1 MIGNNVKIAW
11 RNLGKRKGFSILNIA
26 GLALGLASA
35 LLILLWV
42 KHERSV
48 DNFHAKGDRLYVAM
62 NRGMLNNE
70 LYCWPTTP
78 KPLGPALIADYPE
91 VEQVARYSGTGFLFT
106 VEETQANAGGAFVD
120 STFLSLFDFPLV
132 AGNPR
137 MALSSANDIV
147 LTEALAMRLFGKTD
161 VLGQQV
167 RIDSADYA
175 TVSGVLKNLPTN
187 TRFRFDYLLPWT
199 YMERLG
205 RSDDLWGNNSV
216 FTYVE
221 LTPQAQL
228 AKVNQNIQNVSIKN
242 GDTKNEIFLHSFP
255 DWWLHSDFENGHLAG
270 GRIEMVRLFTAIAVF
285 ILLIA
290 CINFMN
296 LSTARSEKRAKE
308 VGVRKVVGARR
319 HALIGQ
325 FLTESVLLASLAGVL
340 SIAMV
345 LVSLPA
351 FGELVGTQLAIDFSS
366 VSLWAGILGVILFTG
381 VLAGS
386 YPAFFLSGFKPV
398 KVLKG
403 TFKGFNK
410 AVNPRKALVV
420 LQFTIAIVLMVAT
433 FIIRQQIQHA
443 QDRQNGYDK
452 NNLIYIFLSGDIPKN
467 FQLIKHAL
475 LNDNVATSITRTL
488 SPVTNIWSNGFID
501 WDGKTP
507 DNSQTFD
514 HLHVDEGAVTTLGLE
529 LVQGRDLDLT
539 KFPTDSNA
547 ALITESAQRAM
558 GLDDPIGKTIRDR
571 GQDWHIVGVVK
582 DVIMGSPFERI
593 RPIVMYGASSW
604 FSVMHIKFNPDLPT
618 QAAVDKTREILKTY
632 NPNEPFNYIFI
643 DQEYA
648 AKFRDTQRLGDI
660 AGVFTFLTIF
670 ISCLGLFGLAAYM
683 AENRIKE
690 IGVRKVLGASMLSL
704 VNLLNKE
711 FLILV
716 SIACLV
722 AFPIAYWV
730 MDHWLDTFSYH
741 TDIHWWVFAAIGISA
756 LLISLL
762 TVSWQAVRAA
772 VANPVESLRDE

>member
-1 MIGNNVKIAW
+1 MTTNNLKIAW
-11 RNLGKRKGFSILNIA
+11 RNLGKRKGFSTLNIV

-48 DNFHAKGDRLYVAM
+48 DGFHTKGDRLYVAM

-70 LYCWPTTP
+70 LRCWPTTP
-78 KPLGPALIADYPE
+78 KPLGPTLVADYPE
-91 VEQVARYSGTGFLFT
+91 VAQVTRYARTGFLFT

-120 STFLSLFDFPLV
+120 STFLSMFDFPLV
-132 AGNPR
+132 AGNPT
-137 MALSSANDIV
+137 MALSHVNDIV
-147 LTEALAMRLFGKTD
+147 ITEALAMRLFGKTD

-187 TRFRFDYLLPWT
+187 TRFKFDYLLPWT
-199 YMERLG
+199 YMERIG
-205 RSDDLWGNNSV
+205 WSDDLWGNNSV
-216 FTYVE
+216 TTYVE
-221 LTPQAQL
+221 LAPQAQL
-228 AKVNQNIQNVSIKN
+228 ARVNQNIQDVSIKN
-242 GDTKNEIFLHSFP
+242 GDTKFEIFLHSFT
-255 DWWLHSDFENGHLAG
+255 DWWLHSEFENGHLAG
-270 GRIEMVRLFTAIAVF
+270 GRIEMVQLFTAIAVF

-319 HALIGQ
+319 HTLVGQ
-325 FLTESVLLASLAGVL
+325 FLTESILLASLAGAL

-351 FGELVGTQLAIDFSS
+351 FGELIGTKLSIDFSS
-366 VSLWAGILGVILFTG
+366 ATLWAGISGVTLFTG
-381 VLAGS
+381 FLAGS

-420 LQFTIAIVLMVAT
+420 LQFTIAIILMVAT

-452 NNLIYIFLSGDIPKN
+452 NNLIYIYLSGDIAKN
-467 FQLIKHAL
+467 FPLIKHAL
-475 LNDNVATSITRTL
+475 LNDNVATSITRSL
-488 SPVTNIWSNGFID
+488 SAVTSIMSNGMID
-501 WDGKTP
+501 WDGKMP

-514 HLHVDEGAVTTLGLE
+514 RLHVDEGAVTTLGLE
-529 LVQGRDLDLT
+529 LIQGRDFDLT

-558 GLDDPIGKTIRDR
+558 GLDEPIGKTIRDH

-582 DVIMGSPFERI
+582 DVIMGSPFEQI
-593 RPIVMYGASSW
+593 RPTVMYGASSW
-604 FSVMHIKFNPDLPT
+604 FYVMHIKFNPDLPT
-618 QAAVDKTREILKTY
+618 QVALDKTRQILKEY
-632 NPNEPFNYIFI
+632 NPNEPFNYSFI

-648 AKFRDTQRLGDI
+648 SKFRDTQRLGNI
-660 AGVFTFLTIF
+660 AGLFTFLTIF

-683 AENRIKE
+683 AENRTKE
-690 IGVRKVLGASMLSL
+690 IGVRKVLGASVMSL

-711 FLILV
+711 FLTLV
-716 SIACLV
+716 CIACLV
-722 AFPIAYWV
+722 AFPIAYWA
-730 MDHWLDTFSYH
+730 MDSWLNKFNYH
-741 TDIHWWVFAAIGISA
+741 TDIHWWVFAAIGLGA
-756 LLISLL
+756 LLIALL
-762 TVSWQAVRAA
+762 TVSSQAIKAA
-772 VANPVESLRDE
+772 LTNPTRSLRDE

>member
-1 MIGNNVKIAW
+1 MTTNNFKIAW

-48 DNFHAKGDRLYVAM
+48 DGFHTKGDRLYVAM

-70 LYCWPTTP
+70 LRCWPNTP
-78 KPLGPALIADYPE
+78 KPLGPALVADYPE
-91 VEQVARYSGTGFLFT
+91 IAQVTRYSGTGFLFT

-120 STFLSLFDFPLV
+120 STFLSMFDFPLV
-132 AGNPR
+132 AGNPM
-137 MALSSANDIV
+137 MALSHANDIV
-147 LTEALAMRLFGKTD
+147 ITEALAMRLFGKTD

-187 TRFRFDYLLPWT
+187 TRFKFDYLLPWT
-199 YMERLG
+199 YMERIG
-205 RSDDLWGNNSV
+205 WSDDLWHNNSV
-216 FTYVE
+216 TTYVE
-221 LTPQAQL
+221 LAAQVQL
-228 AKVNQNIQNVSIKN
+228 ARVNQNIQNVSIKN
-242 GDTKNEIFLHSFP
+242 GDTKFEIFLHSFP
-255 DWWLHSDFENGHLAG
+255 DWWLHSEFENGHLAG
-270 GRIEMVRLFTAIAVF
+270 GRIEMVQLFTAIAVF

-319 HALIGQ
+319 HVLIGQ
-325 FLTESVLLASLAGVL
+325 FLTESILLASLAGML
-340 SIAMV
+340 SVAIV

-351 FGELVGTQLAIDFSS
+351 FGEFVGIQLAIDFSS
-366 VSLWAGILGVILFTG
+366 VPLWAGILGVILFTG
-381 VLAGS
+381 ILSGS

-420 LQFTIAIVLMVAT
+420 LQFTIAIILMVAT

-452 NNLIYIFLSGDIPKN
+452 NNLIYVFLSGDIAKN
-467 FQLIKHAL
+467 FSLIKHAL
-475 LNDNVATSITRTL
+475 LNDNVATSITRSI
-488 SPVTNIWSNGFID
+488 SPVTSIWSNGMIY
-501 WDGKTP
+501 WDGKAP

-514 HLHVDEGAVTTLGLE
+514 RLHVDEGAVTTLGME

-547 ALITESAQRAM
+547 ALITESAQHAM
-558 GLDDPIGKTIRDR
+558 GFDDPIGKTIRDHE
-571 GQDWHIVGVVK
+571 QDWHIVGVVK

-604 FSVMHIKFNPDLPT
+604 FSIMHIKFNPDLPT
-618 QAAVDKTREILKTY
+618 QAALDKTRQILKAY
-632 NPNEPFNYIFI
+632 NPNEPFNYSFI

-648 AKFRDTQRLGDI
+648 AKFSDTQQLGNI
-660 AGVFTFLTIF
+660 AGLFTFLTIF

-683 AENRIKE
+683 AENRTKE
-690 IGVRKVLGASMLSL
+690 IGVRKVLGASVLSL

-711 FLILV
+711 FLTLV
-716 SIACLV
+716 GIACLV
-722 AFPIAYWV
+722 AFPIAYWA
-730 MDHWLDTFSYH
+730 MDSWLKKFTYH
-741 TDIHWWVFAAIGISA
+741 TDIYWWVFAAIGLGV
-756 LLISLL
+756 LLIALL
-762 TVSWQAVRAA
+762 TVSSQAIKAA
-772 VANPVESLRDE
+772 LANPTRSLRDE

>member
-1 MIGNNVKIAW
+1 MITNDVKIAW
-11 RNLGKRKGFSILNIA
+11 RNLGKRKGFSFLNIA

-48 DNFHAKGDRLYVAM
+48 DGFHTKGDRLYVAM

-78 KPLGPALIADYPE
+78 KPLGPALVSDYPE
-91 VEQVARYSGTGFLFT
+91 VEQVARYSGTGFLFS
-106 VEETQANAGGAFVD
+106 VNETQANAGGAFVD
-120 STFLSLFDFPLV
+120 STFLTLFDFPLV
-132 AGNPR
+132 AGNP
-137 MALSSANDIV
+137 MTALSHANDIII
-147 LTEALAMRLFGKTD
+147 TEAFAMRLFGKTD

-175 TVSGVLKNLPTN
+175 MVSGVLKNLPTN
-187 TRFRFDYLLPWT
+187 TRFRFDFLLPWT

-205 RSDDLWGNNSV
+205 RSDDGWGNNSV
-216 FTYVE
+216 NTYVE

-228 AKVNQNIQNVSIKN
+228 ASANQNIKNVSIKK

-255 DWWLHSDFENGHLAG
+255 DWWLHSEFENGHLAG
-270 GRIEMVRLFTAIAVF
+270 GRIEMVQLFTAIAVF

-319 HALIGQ
+319 YALIGQ
-325 FLTESVLLASLAGVL
+325 FLTESILLASVAGVL
-340 SIAMV
+340 AVALV

-366 VSLWAGILGVILFTG
+366 GPFWLAILGVILFTG
-381 VLAGS
+381 ILAGS

-410 AVNPRKALVV
+410 AINPRKVLVV
-420 LQFTIAIVLMVAT
+420 LQFTVAIVLMVAT

-452 NNLIYIFLSGDIPKN
+452 NNLIYVYLSGDIAKN
-467 FQLIKHAL
+467 FPLIKHAL
-475 LNDNVATSITRTL
+475 LNDNIATSITRSL
-488 SPVTNIWSNGFID
+488 SPVTSIMSNGMID
-501 WDGKTP
+501 WDGKLP
-507 DNSQTFD
+507 GNSQTFD
-514 HLHVDEGAVTTLGLE
+514 RLHVDEDAVTTLGLE

-547 ALITESAQRAM
+547 TLITESAQRAM
-558 GLDDPIGKTIRDR
+558 GFDEPIGKIIRDY
-571 GQDWHIVGVVK
+571 GQEWHIVGVVK
-582 DVIMGSPFERI
+582 DVIMGSPFEKI
-593 RPIVMYGASSW
+593 RPVVMHGASSW

-618 QAAVDKTREILKTY
+618 QAAVDKTREVLKTY
-632 NPNEPFNYIFI
+632 NPNEPFNYNFV
-643 DQEYA
+643 DQDYA
-648 AKFRDTQRLGDI
+648 AKFRDTQRLGSI
-660 AGVFTFLTIF
+660 AGLFTFLTIF

-704 VNLLNKE
+704 INLLNKE

-716 SIACLV
+716 TIACLV

-730 MDHWLDTFSYH
+730 MDQWLNKFTYH
-741 TDIHWWVFAAIGISA
+741 TNIHWWVFATIGFSA

-772 VANPVESLRDE
+772 VANPVDSLRDE

>member
-1 MIGNNVKIAW
+1 MIGNHFKIAW
-11 RNLGKRKGFSILNIA
+11 RNLGKRKGFSALNIA

-48 DNFHAKGDRLYVAM
+48 DNFHTNGDRLYVAM

-70 LYCWPTTP
+70 LHCWPSTP
-78 KPLGPALIADYPE
+78 KPLGPALVADYPE
-91 VEQVARYSGTGFLFT
+91 VAQISRYSRTGFLFT
-106 VEETQANAGGAFVD
+106 VNETQANAGGAFVD
-120 STFLSLFDFPLV
+120 STFLSMFDFPLV
-132 AGNPR
+132 AGNPA
-137 MALSSANDIV
+137 MVLSRANDIV
-147 LTEALAMRLFGKTD
+147 ITEAFAMRLFGKTD

-199 YMERLG
+199 YMERIG
-205 RSDDLWGNNSV
+205 WSDNLWNNNSV
-216 FTYVE
+216 TTYVE

-228 AKVNQNIQNVSIKN
+228 AKVNQNIQGVSIKN

-255 DWWLHSDFENGHLAG
+255 DWWLHSEFENGHLAG
-270 GRIEMVRLFTAIAVF
+270 GRIEMVQLFTAVAVF

-325 FLTESVLLASLAGVL
+325 FLTESILLAALAGVL
-340 SIAMV
+340 SIAIV

-351 FGELVGTQLAIDFSS
+351 FGKLVGTQLAIDFSS
-366 VSLWAGILGVILFTG
+366 APLWAGILGVILFTG
-381 VLAGS
+381 ILAGS

-420 LQFTIAIVLMVAT
+420 LQFTIAIILMVAT

-452 NNLIYIFLSGDIPKN
+452 NNLIYIYLSGDIAKN
-467 FQLIKHAL
+467 FPLIKHAL
-475 LNDNVATSITRTL
+475 LNHNVATSITRSL
-488 SPVTNIWSNGFID
+488 SPVTSIMTNGMID
-501 WDGKTP
+501 WDGKMP

-514 HLHVDEGAVTTLGLE
+514 RLHVDEGAVTTLGLE
-529 LVQGRDLDLT
+529 LLQGRDFDLT
-539 KFPTDSNA
+539 KFPSDSNA

-558 GLDDPIGKTIRDR
+558 DFDEPIGKTIRDH

-582 DVIMGSPFERI
+582 DVIMGSPFEQI

-604 FSVMHIKFNPDLPT
+604 FYVMHIKFNPDLPT
-618 QAAVDKTREILKTY
+618 QATLDKTRQIFKEY
-632 NPNEPFNYIFI
+632 NPNEPFNYSFI

-648 AKFRDTQRLGDI
+648 SKFRDTQRLGNI
-660 AGVFTFLTIF
+660 AGLFTFLTIF
-670 ISCLGLFGLAAYM
+670 ISCLGLFGLAAYL
-683 AENRIKE
+683 AENRTKE
-690 IGVRKVLGASMLSL
+690 IGVRKVLGASILSL
-704 VNLLNKE
+704 VGLLNKE
-711 FLILV
+711 FLVLV
-716 SIACLV
+716 GIACFV
-722 AFPIAYWV
+722 AFPIAYWA
-730 MDHWLDTFSYH
+730 MDSWLNKFTYH
-741 TDIHWWVFAAIGISA
+741 TDIHWWIFAAIGVGA
-756 LLISLL
+756 LLIALF
-762 TVSWQAVRAA
+762 TVSSQAIKAA
-772 VANPVESLRDE
+772 LTNPVNSLRDE

>member
-1 MIGNNVKIAW
+1 MTTNNFKIAW
-11 RNLGKRKGFSILNIA
+11 RNLGKRKGFSVLNIA

-48 DNFHAKGDRLYVAM
+48 DGFHTKGDRLYVAM

-70 LYCWPTTP
+70 RYCWPTTP
-78 KPLGPALIADYPE
+78 KPLGPALVANYPE
-91 VEQVARYSGTGFLFT
+91 IAQASRYSGTGFLFT
-106 VEETQANAGGAFVD
+106 VDETQANAGGAFVD

-132 AGNPR
+132 AGNPKI
-137 MALSSANDIV
+137 ALSHANDIV
-147 LTEALAMRLFGKTD
+147 LTESLAMRLFGKTD

-187 TRFRFDYLLPWT
+187 TRFRFDYLLPWK

-205 RSDDLWGNNSV
+205 RSDDWWDNNSV
-216 FTYVE
+216 TTYVE

-228 AKVNQNIQNVSIKN
+228 AKVNQNIQDVSIKN

-255 DWWLHSDFENGHLAG
+255 TWWLHSEFENGHPAG
-270 GRIEMVRLFTAIAVF
+270 GRIEMVRLFTAVAIF

-325 FLTESVLLASLAGVL
+325 FLTESILLASLAGAL
-340 SIAMV
+340 SIAIL

-351 FGELVGTQLAIDFSS
+351 FGKLVGKQLAIDFSS
-366 VSLWAGILGVILFTG
+366 VTLWAGILGVILFTG
-381 VLAGS
+381 ILAGS

-403 TFKGFNK
+403 TFSGFNQ

-420 LQFTIAIVLMVAT
+420 LQFTIAIVLMAAT
-433 FIIRQQIQHA
+433 LIIRQQIQHA

-452 NNLIYIFLSGDIPKN
+452 NNLIYVFLSGDIAKN
-467 FQLIKHAL
+467 FPLIKHAL
-475 LNDNVATSITRTL
+475 LNDNVATSITRSL
-488 SPVTNIWSNGFID
+488 SPVTTIWSNGMID
-501 WDGKTP
+501 WDGKAP
-507 DNSQTFD
+507 DNTQTFD
-514 HLHVDEGAVTTLGLE
+514 RLHVDEGAVTTLGLE
-529 LVQGRDLDLT
+529 LVEGRDLDLT
-539 KFPTDSNA
+539 KFPSDSNA
-547 ALITESAQRAM
+547 ALITEAAQRAM
-558 GLDDPIGKTIRDR
+558 GFEDPIGKTIHD

-593 RPIVMYGASSW
+593 RPIVMYGASSS
-604 FSVMHIKFNPDLPT
+604 FSVMHIKFNPDLST
-618 QAAVDKTREILKTY
+618 QVALDKTREILKAY
-632 NPNEPFNYIFI
+632 NPNEPFNYSFI

-648 AKFRDTQRLGDI
+648 AKFRDTQRLGNI
-660 AGVFTFLTIF
+660 AGLFTFFTVF
-670 ISCLGLFGLAAYM
+670 ISCLGLFGLAAYL
-683 AENRIKE
+683 AENRTKE
-690 IGVRKVLGASMLSL
+690 IGVRKVLGASVMSL

-711 FLILV
+711 FLTLV
-716 SIACLV
+716 GIACLL
-722 AFPIAYWV
+722 AIPIAYWL
-730 MDHWLDTFSYH
+730 MDSWLNKFSYH
-741 TDIHWWVFAAIGISA
+741 TDIHWWVFAFIGFGA
-756 LLISLL
+756 LFIALL
-762 TVSWQAVRAA
+762 TVSWQALKAA
-772 VANPVESLRDE
+772 LSNPVDSLRDE

>member
-1 MIGNNVKIAW
+1 MIANNIKIAW
-11 RNLGKRKGFSILNIA
+11 RNLSKRKGFSFLNIT

-35 LLILLWV
+35 LLIMLWV

-48 DNFHAKGDRLYVAM
+48 DNFHIKGDRLYVAM

-70 LYCWPTTP
+70 LHCWPTTP
-78 KPLGPALIADYPE
+78 KPLGPTLVSDYPE
-91 VEQVARYSGTGFLFT
+91 VAQVTRYARTGFLFT
-106 VEETQANAGGAFVD
+106 VEETQANAAGAFVD
-120 STFLSLFDFPLV
+120 STFLSLFDLPLV
-132 AGNPR
+132 AGNPTT
-137 MALSSANDIV
+137 ALSRANDIII
-147 LTEALAMRLFGKTD
+147 TEAFAMRLFGKTD

-187 TRFRFDYLLPWT
+187 TRFRFNYLLPWT

-216 FTYVE
+216 TTYVE
-221 LTPQAQL
+221 LASQAQL
-228 AKVNQNIQNVSIKN
+228 ARANQNIQDVSIKN

-255 DWWLHSDFENGHLAG
+255 DWWLHSEFENGHLAG
-270 GRIEMVRLFTAIAVF
+270 GRIEMVQLFTAIAVF

-319 HALIGQ
+319 YALIGQ
-325 FLTESVLLASLAGVL
+325 FLTESILLASVAGVL
-340 SIAMV
+340 AVAMV
-345 LVSLPA
+345 LLSLPA
-351 FGELVGTQLAIDFSS
+351 FGKLVGVRLAIDFSG
-366 VSLWAGILGVILFTG
+366 VTLWAGILGVILFTG
-381 VLAGS
+381 ILAGS

-403 TFKGFNK
+403 TFKGFNG

-420 LQFTIAIVLMVAT
+420 LQFAIAIILMVAT
-433 FIIRQQIQHA
+433 LVIRQQIQHA

-452 NNLIYIFLSGDIPKN
+452 DNLIYVYLSGDIAKN
-467 FQLIKHAL
+467 FPLIKHAL
-475 LNDNVATSITRTL
+475 LNNNVATSITRSL
-488 SPVTNIWSNGFID
+488 SPIMSIMSNGMID
-501 WDGKTP
+501 WDGKMP

-514 HLHVDEGAVTTLGLE
+514 RLHVDEGAVTTFGME

-547 ALITESAQRAM
+547 TLITESAQRAM
-558 GLDDPIGKTIRDR
+558 GFDEPIGKIIRDL

-582 DVIMGSPFERI
+582 DVLMGSPFEQT
-593 RPIVMYGASSW
+593 RPIVMHGASSW
-604 FSVMHIKFNPDLPT
+604 FSVMHIKFNPNLPT
-618 QAAVDKTREILKTY
+618 QAAVDKTRKILKTY
-632 NPNEPFNYIFI
+632 NPNEPFNYNFV
-643 DQEYA
+643 DQDYA
-648 AKFRDTQRLGDI
+648 AKFRDTQRLGSI
-660 AGVFTFLTIF
+660 AGLFTFLTIF
-670 ISCLGLFGLAAYM
+670 ISSLGLFGLAAYM

-690 IGVRKVLGASMLSL
+690 IGVRKVLGASPLSL

-716 SIACLV
+716 TIACLV

-730 MDHWLDTFSYH
+730 MDSWLNKFTYH
-741 TDIHWWVFAAIGISA
+741 TDIQWWVFAAIGISA

-762 TVSWQAVRAA
+762 TVSWQAIRAA
-772 VANPVESLRDE
+772 VANPVDSLRDE

>member
-1 MIGNNVKIAW
+1 MIANNFKIAW
-11 RNLGKRKGFSILNIA
+11 RNLSKRKGFSVLNIA

-48 DNFHAKGDRLYVAM
+48 DGFHTKGDRLYVAM

-78 KPLGPALIADYPE
+78 KPLGPALVANYPE
-91 VEQVARYSGTGFLFT
+91 IAQVTRYSGTGFLFT
-106 VEETQANAGGAFVD
+106 VDETQANAGGAFVD

-132 AGNPR
+132 AGNPNI
-137 MALSSANDIV
+137 ALSHANDIV
-147 LTEALAMRLFGKTD
+147 LTESLAMRLFGKTD

-187 TRFRFDYLLPWT
+187 TRFRFDYLLPWA

-205 RSDDLWGNNSV
+205 RSDDSWDNNSV

-242 GDTKNEIFLHSFP
+242 GETKNEIFLHSFP
-255 DWWLHSDFENGHLAG
+255 DWWLHSEFENGHPAG
-270 GRIEMVRLFTAIAVF
+270 GRIEMVQLFTAVAIF

-325 FLTESVLLASLAGVL
+325 FLTESILLASLAGAL
-340 SIAMV
+340 SIAIL

-351 FGELVGTQLAIDFSS
+351 FGKLVGTKLAIDFSS
-366 VSLWAGILGVILFTG
+366 ASLWAGILGVILLTG
-381 VLAGS
+381 ILAGS

-410 AVNPRKALVV
+410 AINPRKALVV
-420 LQFTIAIVLMVAT
+420 LQFTIAIILMVAT

-443 QDRQNGYDK
+443 QNRQNGYDK

-475 LNDNVATSITRTL
+475 LNDNVAKSITRSL

-514 HLHVDEGAVTTLGLE
+514 HLHVDEGAVTTLGME
-529 LVQGRDLDLT
+529 LVQGRDFDLT

-558 GLDDPIGKTIRDR
+558 GLDDPIGKTIRDQ

-618 QAAVDKTREILKTY
+618 QAAIDKTRKILKEY

-648 AKFRDTQRLGDI
+648 AKFRDTQRLGNI
-660 AGVFTFLTIF
+660 AGLFTFLTIF

-683 AENRIKE
+683 AENRTKE
-690 IGVRKVLGASMLSL
+690 IGVRKVLGASVLSL
-704 VNLLNKE
+704 VSLLNKE
-711 FLILV
+711 FLILISV
-716 SIACLV
+716 ACFV

-730 MDHWLDTFSYH
+730 TDSWLNKYTYH
-741 TDIHWWVFAAIGISA
+741 TDIHWWVFATIGLGA
-756 LLISLL
+756 LLIALV
-762 TVSWQAVRAA
+762 TVSSQAIKAA
-772 VANPVESLRDE
+772 LTNPVNSLRDE

>member
-1 MIGNNVKIAW
+1 MTNNLKIAW
-11 RNLGKRKGFSILNIA
+11 RTLGKRKGFSILNIA

-48 DNFHAKGDRLYVAM
+48 DGFHAKGDRLYVAM

-70 LYCWPTTP
+70 LHCWPNTP
-78 KPLGPALIADYPE
+78 QPLGPTLASDYPE
-91 VEQVARYSGTGFLFT
+91 VAQVTRYARTGFLFT
-106 VEETQANAGGAFVD
+106 VEETQANAAGAFVD

-132 AGNPR
+132 AGDPTT
-137 MALSSANDIV
+137 ALSRANDIII
-147 LTEALAMRLFGKTD
+147 TEAFAMRLFGKTD

-175 TVSGVLKNLPTN
+175 MVSGVLKNLPTN

-205 RSDDLWGNNSV
+205 RADNGWNNNSV
-216 FTYVE
+216 NTYVE
-221 LTPQAQL
+221 LTPQAQF
-228 AKVNQNIQNVSIKN
+228 ANVNQNIQDVSIKN
-242 GDTKNEIFLHSFP
+242 GDTKNEIFLHSVP
-255 DWWLHSDFENGHLAG
+255 DWWLHSEFENGHLAG
-270 GRIEMVRLFTAIAVF
+270 GRIEMVQLFTAIAVF

-308 VGVRKVVGARR
+308 VGIRKVVGARR
-319 HALIGQ
+319 YALIGQ
-325 FLTESVLLASLAGVL
+325 FLTESILLASVAGILAVAL
-340 SIAMV
+340 V

-351 FGELVGTQLAIDFSS
+351 FGKLVGVQLAIDFSS
-366 VSLWAGILGVILFTG
+366 ATLWAGILGGILFTG
-381 VLAGS
+381 ILAGS

-403 TFKGFNK
+403 TFKGFNR

-420 LQFTIAIVLMVAT
+420 LQFTIAIILMVAT

-452 NNLIYIFLSGDIPKN
+452 NNLIYVYLSGDIVKN
-467 FQLIKHAL
+467 FPLIKHAL
-475 LNDNVATSITRTL
+475 LNDNVATSITRSL
-488 SPVTNIWSNGFID
+488 SPVTSIMSNGMID
-501 WDGKTP
+501 WDGKMP
-507 DNSQTFD
+507 DNTQTFD
-514 HLHVDEGAVTTLGLE
+514 RLHVDEDAVTTLGLE

-558 GLDDPIGKTIRDR
+558 GFSEPIGKIIRDH

-582 DVIMGSPFERI
+582 DVIMGSPFEQT

-604 FSVMHIKFNPDLPT
+604 FYVMHIKFNPDLPT
-618 QAAVDKTREILKTY
+618 QAAVDKTREILKEY
-632 NPNEPFNYIFI
+632 NPNEPFNYNFV
-643 DQEYA
+643 DQDYA
-648 AKFRDTQRLGDI
+648 AKFRDTQRLGSI
-660 AGVFTFLTIF
+660 AGLFTFLTIF

-683 AENRIKE
+683 AENRTKE
-690 IGVRKVLGASMLSL
+690 IGVRKVLGASLLSL

-716 SIACLV
+716 AIACLV

-741 TDIHWWVFAAIGISA
+741 TDIHWWVFVTIGFGA

-762 TVSWQAVRAA
+762 AVSWQAIRAA
-772 VANPVESLRDE
+772 VANPVDSLRDE

>member
-1 MIGNNVKIAW
+1 MIGNNFKIAW
-11 RNLGKRKGFSILNIA
+11 RNLSKRKGFSILNIA

-62 NRGMLNNE
+62 NRGVLNNE

-78 KPLGPALIADYPE
+78 KPLGPTLVANYPE
-91 VEQVARYSGTGFLFT
+91 IAQVSRYSGTGFLFT
-106 VEETQANAGGAFVD
+106 VDETQANAGGAFVD

-132 AGNPR
+132 AGNPKI
-137 MALSSANDIV
+137 ALSHANGIV
-147 LTEALAMRLFGKTD
+147 LTESLAMRLFGKTD

-175 TVSGVLKNLPTN
+175 MVSGVLKNLPTN

-216 FTYVE
+216 TTYVE
-221 LTPQAQL
+221 LAPQAQL
-228 AKVNQNIQNVSIKN
+228 ARVNQNIQDVSIKN
-242 GDTKNEIFLHSFP
+242 GDTNNEIFLHSFP
-255 DWWLHSDFENGHLAG
+255 DWWLHSEFENGHLAG

-308 VGVRKVVGARR
+308 VGIRKAVGARR
-319 HALIGQ
+319 YALMVQ
-325 FLTESVLLASLAGVL
+325 FLTESILLASLAGVL
-340 SIAMV
+340 SIAIV

-351 FGELVGTQLAIDFSS
+351 FGKLVGTPLAIDFRSAA
-366 VSLWAGILGVILFTG
+366 LWAGILAIILITG

-403 TFKGFNK
+403 TFSGFNQ
-410 AVNPRKALVV
+410 AINPRKALVV

-452 NNLIYIFLSGDIPKN
+452 DNLIYIFLSGDIAKN
-467 FQLIKHAL
+467 FPLIKHAL
-475 LNDNVATSITRTL
+475 LNDNVANSITRSL
-488 SPVTNIWSNGFID
+488 SPVTTIWSNGMID

-507 DNSQTFD
+507 DNTQTFD
-514 HLHVDEGAVTTLGLE
+514 RLHVDEGAVTTLGLE

-558 GLDDPIGKTIRDR
+558 GLNEPIGKTIHDQ

-582 DVIMGSPFERI
+582 DVIMGSPFEQI

-618 QAAVDKTREILKTY
+618 QTAVDKTRQILKEY
-632 NPNEPFNYIFI
+632 NPNEPFNYSFI

-648 AKFRDTQRLGDI
+648 AKFRDTQRLGNI
-660 AGVFTFLTIF
+660 AGLFTFLTIF
-670 ISCLGLFGLAAYM
+670 ISCLGLFALAAYM

-690 IGVRKVLGASMLSL
+690 IGVRKVLGASVLSL

-711 FLILV
+711 FLTLV
-716 SIACLV
+716 GIACLL
-722 AFPIAYWV
+722 AIPIAYWV
-730 MDHWLDTFSYH
+730 MDSWLNKFTYH
-741 TDIHWWVFAAIGISA
+741 VDIHWWVFAFIGFSA
-756 LLISLL
+756 LFIALL
-762 TVSWQAVRAA
+762 TVSWQAIRAA
-772 VANPVESLRDE
+772 VANPVDSLRDE